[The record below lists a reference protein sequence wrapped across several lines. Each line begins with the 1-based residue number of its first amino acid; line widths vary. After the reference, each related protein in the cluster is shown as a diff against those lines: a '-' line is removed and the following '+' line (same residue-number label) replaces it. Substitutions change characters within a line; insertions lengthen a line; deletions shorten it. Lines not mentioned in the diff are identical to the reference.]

1 MTVSNSITRLWG
13 SPSAERS
20 LLIKLDFTILIYFS
34 TIWFLFGINRSSYS
48 TACKYGMKEDL
59 GFEGKDYNYMSTI
72 YLITY
77 AIFQIPSTSLLT
89 LTKPRYVF
97 VAANTVWSVLTLVTY
112 RVDKVWQV
120 FVLNAFEGAFSAI
133 AFVGAHFVYGSW
145 YKQSELAA
153 RAAIFCGFGNL
164 GNMAGGWIQAG
175 LINAL
180 KGSPSA
186 LPAWRLIFIVVSCM
200 TIPFAVFGWFAIPDL
215 PQHRAARF
223 LSEEEK
229 ELAATRL
236 GKTAGNAWDWTVFRR
251 VLLSWQFYLLPFV
264 FMLYSLVVQAL
275 GNNVMPMWMA
285 SRGYSVVQQNT
296 WPTAVHGTGIAATFL
311 YCYISDKLRSR
322 WQCSLAI
329 GLTFIFSSAIL
340 VSSPK
345 SDSAYFFAFYLL
357 GTTYAPQAL
366 WYSWMADLTGHDLQL
381 RAITTGF
388 MNSFDFAFV
397 TWWPLVFYPVTDA
410 PNYRK
415 GYIASL
421 VTGCLTI
428 PVIIIIALLERRGRQ
443 KGSIGRGASSPGE
456 SDEAPQ
462 LNHTE
467 DDTVPKAFSGR
478 QAGAVPSVVAISA
491 Q

>member
-1 MTVSNSITRLWG
+1 MQ
-13 SPSAERS
+13 S
-20 LLIKLDFTILIYFS
+20 LTLLQ
-34 TIWFLFGINRSSYS
+34 
-48 TACKYGMKEDL
+48 
-59 GFEGKDYNYMSTI
+59 GKDYNYMSTI

-77 AIFQIPSTSLLT
+77 AIFQIPSTSLLI

-120 FVLNAFEGAFSAI
+120 FILNAFEGAFSAI

-145 YKQSELAA
+145 YKQSELAT

-180 KGSPSA
+180 KGSSTS

-215 PQHRAARF
+215 PRHKAARF
-223 LSEEEK
+223 LSTEEK
-229 ELAATRL
+229 EIATTRL
-236 GKTAGNAWDWTVFRR
+236 GKTDKTTWDWTVLRR

-275 GNNVMPMWMA
+275 GNNVMPLWMA
-285 SRGYSVVQQNT
+285 SRGYTVVQQNT
-296 WPTAVHGTGIAATFL
+296 WPTAVHGTAIVATFF
-311 YCYISDKLRSR
+311 YCFVSDKLNSR

-329 GLTFIFSSAIL
+329 GFTFIISSAIL
-340 VSSPK
+340 VSSPS
-345 SDSAYFFAFYLL
+345 SDAAYFFAFYLM

-428 PVIIIIALLERRGRQ
+428 PVIIVIAVLERRGRQ
-443 KGSIGRGASSPGE
+443 SGVIGRDASIPAE
-456 SDEAPQ
+456 PDPD
-462 LNHTE
+462 TTVVDPE
-467 DDTVPKAFSGR
+467 DDRIPKALAIR
-478 QAGAVPSVVAISA
+478 QAQVISSIAAVST